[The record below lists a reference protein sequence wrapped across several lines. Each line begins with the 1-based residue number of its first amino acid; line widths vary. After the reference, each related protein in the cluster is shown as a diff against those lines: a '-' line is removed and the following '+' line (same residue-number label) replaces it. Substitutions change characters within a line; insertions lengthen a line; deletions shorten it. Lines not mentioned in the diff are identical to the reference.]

1 VAALRIGTR
10 RSDLALAQAGEVRL
24 LLKEI
29 GVEAQLVP
37 LSTTGDEGGSA
48 DASTAGLK
56 GLWIDT
62 IVSGLRDGEIDL
74 AVHSAKDLPAEDD
87 DDLVIGAVPRRAD
100 PRDVIVT
107 RAEGGLKAGMWVG
120 TSSIRRR
127 SQLLA
132 AFPGV
137 QVAHLRGNVPTRLRK
152 LAGGE
157 VDAVILAAAGL
168 DRLRLRPKHA
178 RALSVGA
185 MVPAPGQ
192 GSLAVQC
199 RTADREV
206 RAMLSTLE
214 HRASGVALE
223 TERALV
229 RTIGGG
235 CDLPLGAIAAVKGDQ
250 VRLAAVVGSPDGAR
264 ILRAAADAADP
275 QRAAR
280 IVASSLREQGA
291 DEILAATQDA

>member
-1 VAALRIGTR
+1 VGALRIGTR

-37 LSTTGDEGGSA
+37 LATTGDEGGGA

-62 IVSGLRDGEIDL
+62 IVTALRDGEIDL
-74 AVHSAKDLPAEDD
+74 AVHSAKDLPAEDEH
-87 DDLVIGAVPRRAD
+87 DLVIGAVPRRAD

-120 TSSIRRR
+120 TSSLRRR

-137 QVAHLRGNVPTRLRK
+137 EVAHLRGNVPTRLRK

-157 VDAVILAAAGL
+157 VDAVVLAAAGL

-178 RALSVGA
+178 RPLGVGT

-192 GSLAVQC
+192 GALAVQC
-199 RTADREV
+199 RAADREV

-223 TERALV
+223 SERALV

-250 VRLAAVVGSPDGAR
+250 VRLAAVVCSPDGSR
-264 ILRAAADAADP
+264 ILRAAADAGDP
-275 QRAAR
+275 KRAAR
-280 IVASSLREQGA
+280 IVATSLRDQGA

>member
-1 VAALRIGTR
+1 VGALRIGTR

-24 LLKEI
+24 LLKAI

-37 LSTTGDEGGSA
+37 LTTTGDEGGGA
-48 DASTAGLK
+48 GASTAGLK

-87 DDLVIGAVPRRAD
+87 DDLVIGAVPPRAD

-107 RAEGGLKAGMWVG
+107 RAEGGLTAGMWVG
-120 TSSIRRR
+120 TSSLRRR

-132 AFPGV
+132 AFPGIE
-137 QVAHLRGNVPTRLRK
+137 VAHLRGNVPTRLRK

-157 VDAVILAAAGL
+157 VDAVVLAAAGL
-168 DRLRLRPKHA
+168 DRLRLRPKHTK
-178 RALSVGA
+178 ALGVGT

-229 RTIGGG
+229 RMIGGG
-235 CDLPLGAIAAVKGDQ
+235 CDLPLGAIAAVKGDEL
-250 VRLAAVVGSPDGAR
+250 RLAAVVCAPDGSR
-264 ILRAAADAADP
+264 ILRAAADASEP

-280 IVASSLREQGA
+280 IVAASLREQGA
-291 DEILAATQDA
+291 DEILSATQDA

>member
-1 VAALRIGTR
+1 MTALRIGTR

-24 LLKEI
+24 LLKEV
-29 GVEAQLVP
+29 GVEAQLMP
-37 LSTTGDEGGSA
+37 LSTTGDEGGAA
-48 DASTAGLK
+48 DPSTASLK

-120 TSSIRRR
+120 TSSLRRR

-178 RALSVGA
+178 RAVSVGA

-199 RTADREV
+199 RAADREV

-250 VRLAAVVGSPDGAR
+250 IRLAAVVGSPDGAR
-264 ILRAAADAADP
+264 ILRAAADAGDP